1 MSSQSIDV
9 EFLGRSIRVSCPDKN
24 SSDLYYTADV
34 LNKRLKELKEK
45 TGAYNIEQLIFIT
58 ALNICHE
65 LELEKQK
72 SVHCIKHI
80 KSRMLVLTE
89 MIDTALNK
97 E

>member
-1 MSSQSIDV
+1 MSSPSIDV
-9 EFLGRSIRVSCPDKN
+9 ELLGRSIRVSCPDQN
-24 SSDLYYTADV
+24 SAELYYAADV
-34 LNKRLKELKEK
+34 LNKRLEELKEK

-58 ALNICHE
+58 SLNICHE

-80 KSRMLVLTE
+80 KSRMLALNK
-89 MIDTALNK
+89 MMDTALNK